1 MNSNKRIFITG
12 IAGFVGFHLARHLK
26 RRGDAVCGLD
36 NFNSYYDPLLKRER
50 AALLKEEGILVFE
63 GDVCDQTRLLD
74 LFNRYNPSHLVHL
87 AAQAGVRYSL
97 THPDAYLQ
105 SNLSGM
111 VHLLEACRTRAD
123 MELIFA
129 SSSSVY
135 GLNRKI
141 PFSESDPTDHPS
153 NLYGASKKA
162 GEMLAFSYHHLFGI
176 PLRILRFFTV
186 YGPWG
191 RPDMAYFSFT
201 KAILENRPIPLF
213 HNGQMRRDF
222 TYIDDIVRGIA
233 AAVDLNAPFEIF
245 NLGNEKPESV
255 ATLVNLLEKKLG
267 KKALVTPLPKQVEEV
282 ETTFADISKAKKE
295 LAFHPMTS
303 LSEGLDH
310 FLKWYLSNCS
320 YTQVDSRSGF
330 GPRQSPAV
338 GLS

>member
-129 SSSSVY
+129 SSSSIYGNQKTLPLKEDMLPNPMSPY
-135 GLNRKI
+135 GLQKYTGELNLRL
-141 PFSESDPTDHPS
+141 FSS
-153 NLYGASKKA
+153 LYGLGTVS
-162 GEMLAFSYHHLFGI
+162 
-176 PLRILRFFTV
+176 LRYFNV
-186 YGPWG
+186 YGPRIDVNSDYSLIVGKFLKLNKEGKPLTIFGDGKQSRAFCYIEDVVEANIKAMERDQVGAGEVINIGAKIPVSVEQIAEAIGGEKEYLPPRAGDPLHSAADLSRAKELLGWE
-191 RPDMAYFSFT
+191 PKVSFKEGLKKT
-201 KAILENRPIPLF
+201 KAW
-213 HNGQMRRDF
+213 
-222 TYIDDIVRGIA
+222 
-233 AAVDLNAPFEIF
+233 FEEQ
-245 NLGNEKPESV
+245 N
-255 ATLVNLLEKKLG
+255 
-267 KKALVTPLPKQVEEV
+267 
-282 ETTFADISKAKKE
+282 
-295 LAFHPMTS
+295 
-303 LSEGLDH
+303 
-310 FLKWYLSNCS
+310 Y
-320 YTQVDSRSGF
+320 
-330 GPRQSPAV
+330 
-338 GLS
+338 